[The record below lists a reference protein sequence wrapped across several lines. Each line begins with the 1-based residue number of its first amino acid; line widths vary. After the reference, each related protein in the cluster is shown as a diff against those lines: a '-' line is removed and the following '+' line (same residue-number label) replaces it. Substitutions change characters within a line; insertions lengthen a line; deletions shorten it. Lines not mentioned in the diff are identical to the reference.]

1 MMGYVTCKFI
11 LGQKYSQSLVSAV
24 PHLDQFS
31 MLEALDVEGL
41 LHYAT
46 LYNGLEH
53 PQILVCAG
61 GGGAGINPLWILRT
75 TV

>member
-1 MMGYVTCKFI
+1 MIDHVTYKFV

-31 MLEALDVEGL
+31 MLEALVVGL
-41 LHYAT
+41 LHYA
-46 LYNGLEH
+46 YNGLEH
-53 PQILVCAG
+53 PQFFGMCW
-61 GGGAGINPLWILRT
+61 GGGAGINPLWALRT

>member
-1 MMGYVTCKFI
+1 MMGYVTYKFM

-24 PHLDQFS
+24 PHLNQFS
-31 MLEALDVEGL
+31 MLEALEVEGL

-46 LYNGLEH
+46 LYNRLEH

-61 GGGAGINPLWILRT
+61 GGGAGINPLWVLRT